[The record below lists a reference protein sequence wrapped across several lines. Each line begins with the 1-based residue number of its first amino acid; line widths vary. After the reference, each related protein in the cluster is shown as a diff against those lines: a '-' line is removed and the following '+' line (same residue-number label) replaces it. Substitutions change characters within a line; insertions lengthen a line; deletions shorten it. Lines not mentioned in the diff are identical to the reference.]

1 VTTTSDAAAPA
12 SRPARRALD
21 PDALAAL
28 EEQRD
33 FLLRSLDDLEREHE
47 AGDVDRSDYETLRDD
62 YTARAART
70 IRAIESHHARMAARR
85 SSRPRRSWTRLAATV
100 AGVVVFAVLAGV
112 LVAQASGRRES
123 GEALTGDIRT
133 STRTQLLEATRAV
146 QEGRLD
152 DAIAIYD
159 DLLADQPGNAEALAS
174 KGWLQFQSGDPAGI
188 DTLAA
193 AVEADPDYPT
203 THFFLAFI
211 LAQAGRGEAAAEEL
225 ERFESL
231 DPPAED
237 MAMVDQSGLREQI
250 EELLAAPSTTTS
262 TATSTAPTSP

>member
-1 VTTTSDAAAPA
+1 VTTTSDAAASA
-12 SRPARRALD
+12 SSPARRALD
-21 PDALAAL
+21 PDGLAAL

-33 FLLRSLDDLEREHE
+33 FLLRSLDDLEREYE
-47 AGDVDRSDYETLRDD
+47 AGDVDRPDYETLRDD

-70 IRAIESHHARMAARR
+70 IRAIDSHHARMAARR
-85 SSRPRRSWTRLAATV
+85 SSRPRRSWARLAATV

-133 STRTQLLEATRAV
+133 STRTQLLEAAQAV

-159 DLLADQPGNAEALAS
+159 DLLAEQPDNAEALAS
-174 KGWLQFQSGDPAGI
+174 KGWLQFRSGDAAGI

-193 AVEADPDYPT
+193 AVEADPDYPM
-203 THFFLAFI
+203 THFFLAYI

-231 DPPAED
+231 EPPAED

-250 EELLAAPSTTTS
+250 EALLAAPSTTSTTS
-262 TATSTAPTSP
+262 A

>member
-1 VTTTSDAAAPA
+1 MTTTSDPA
-12 SRPARRALD
+12 VGADGGRRAPD

-33 FLLRSLDDLEREHE
+33 FLLRSLDDLEREYE

-70 IRAIESHHARMAARR
+70 IRAIEAHHARVAARR

-100 AGVVVFAVLAGV
+100 AGVLAFAVLAGV

-133 STRTQLLEATRAV
+133 SARTQLLEATRAV
-146 QEGRLD
+146 QEGRLG

-159 DLLADQPGNAEALAS
+159 DLLADQPDNAEALAS
-174 KGWLQFQSGDPAGI
+174 KGWLQFQSGDAAGI

-203 THFFLAFI
+203 THFFLAYIF
-211 LAQAGRGEAAAEEL
+211 AQAGRGDAAAEEL
-225 ERFESL
+225 ERFEAL

-237 MAMVDQSGLREQI
+237 MAMVDQSGLRDHI
-250 EELLAAPSTTTS
+250 EELLATPSTTT
-262 TATSTAPTSP
+262 TSP